1 MDSLVITG
9 RLRNR
14 FLEAATLLHALDP
27 VRGEPTTH
35 GLEIDGA
42 LQERERFL
50 KRKFLDSF
58 ALLCAPSKGGD
69 SVSAACMEEGQP
81 EGTVVRLASNCGVK
95 PAVLAQLQLI
105 VNDLNQI
112 ACGESAREKEADILS
127 KIVHLDISRL
137 REYVNYI
144 RSHQTV
150 LPHSRLKIQ
159 EQVLKIIPDL
169 SQSAMEAFLE
179 WLGSMLQMDGLEA
192 TPETEIIIRY
202 LKLAQN
208 ARHNYLE
215 PLKALFSMEGFHWQ
229 KWSSSVFK
237 LGRYGVASKALSQLA
252 AEAPH
257 LFNPMTVH
265 AVTAPGKVPVQRQ
278 QVSLSRTLRRIAGAT
293 ADQYLSRLAGIWAG
307 SDPEQSFHQQCP
319 DALAVHAEL
328 QLAAFYDLHPEHRPS
343 FRFIGVS
350 KKSCY
355 LCDRFLAVYPQSMS
369 TSACH
374 QKLYLSW
381 IPPPTSSP
389 QVYATYK
396 TLVLKLTQ
404 VMEAT
409 IRQELIHRLGG
420 PRRQVPPDSTCGV
433 SLSGLTERSTI
444 PVVSGALLSSQTCLE
459 PMPPQFNKRAE
470 NVHGSLEIL
479 EPMCVLPRSASSLP
493 AATLSGPDSNMA
505 LSRDGE
511 WATKNEIQSPF
522 NDIVAHFKRADDVSK
537 QDIIQISDVI
547 DPETHT
553 PSWAKLVKILETES
567 DNDIGLRF
575 KKDTDLMTLNG
586 QIPMGN
592 QRQLMACLQYVQ
604 NSGKLNLEILQTKA
618 RRMTMKQ
625 RKEGKL
631 LLFGK
636 SNDEM
641 KDGARIFNAVL
652 FLLYHS
658 GLSSGGHGLSSGRHT
673 GSVVCKTRGGFRQ
686 MGKGGG
692 REKGDAR

>member
-81 EGTVVRLASNCGVK
+81 E
-95 PAVLAQLQLI
+95 
-105 VNDLNQI
+105 
-112 ACGESAREKEADILS
+112 ESAREKEADILS

-265 AVTAPGKVPVQRQ
+265 AVTAPGKIPVQRQ

-319 DALAVHAEL
+319 DAIAVHAEL

-343 FRFIGVS
+343 FRFIG
-350 KKSCY
+350 
-355 LCDRFLAVYPQSMS
+355 F
-369 TSACH
+369 
-374 QKLYLSW
+374 
-381 IPPPTSSP
+381 
-389 QVYATYK
+389 
-396 TLVLKLTQ
+396 
-404 VMEAT
+404 
-409 IRQELIHRLGG
+409 IR
-420 PRRQVPPDSTCGV
+420 
-433 SLSGLTERSTI
+433 
-444 PVVSGALLSSQTCLE
+444 
-459 PMPPQFNKRAE
+459 
-470 NVHGSLEIL
+470 
-479 EPMCVLPRSASSLP
+479 
-493 AATLSGPDSNMA
+493 
-505 LSRDGE
+505 
-511 WATKNEIQSPF
+511 
-522 NDIVAHFKRADDVSK
+522 
-537 QDIIQISDVI
+537 
-547 DPETHT
+547 
-553 PSWAKLVKILETES
+553 
-567 DNDIGLRF
+567 
-575 KKDTDLMTLNG
+575 
-586 QIPMGN
+586 N
-592 QRQLMACLQYVQ
+592 Q
-604 NSGKLNLEILQTKA
+604 
-618 RRMTMKQ
+618 
-625 RKEGKL
+625 
-631 LLFGK
+631 
-636 SNDEM
+636 
-641 KDGARIFNAVL
+641 
-652 FLLYHS
+652 
-658 GLSSGGHGLSSGRHT
+658 
-673 GSVVCKTRGGFRQ
+673 
-686 MGKGGG
+686 
-692 REKGDAR
+692 

>member
-81 EGTVVRLASNCGVK
+81 E
-95 PAVLAQLQLI
+95 
-105 VNDLNQI
+105 
-112 ACGESAREKEADILS
+112 ESAREKEADILS

-265 AVTAPGKVPVQRQ
+265 AVTAP
-278 QVSLSRTLRRIAGAT
+278 AGAT

-604 NSGKLNLEILQTKA
+604 NSGKLNLEILKEFNSSIEAFATWENKTSETGFEPEMAEFSFLSNEAMQQTKA

>member
-81 EGTVVRLASNCGVK
+81 E
-95 PAVLAQLQLI
+95 
-105 VNDLNQI
+105 
-112 ACGESAREKEADILS
+112 ESAREKEADILS

-265 AVTAPGKVPVQRQ
+265 AVTAP
-278 QVSLSRTLRRIAGAT
+278 AGAT

-319 DALAVHAEL
+319 DAIAVHAEL

-604 NSGKLNLEILQTKA
+604 NSGKLNLEILKEFNSSIEAFAAWENKTSETGFEPEMAEFSFLSNEAMQQTKA